1 MFAEESCYF
10 DIWPSAQFLFAHSPR
25 GHGASRLCP
34 PYGLLIFYEVTG
46 GEIVIHAVRHSARN
60 PLDMP
65 GTES

>member
-1 MFAEESCYF
+1 
-10 DIWPSAQFLFAHSPR
+10 
-25 GHGASRLCP
+25 
-34 PYGLLIFYEVTG
+34 LLIFYEVTG